1 MTVYGIPDFRKAKN
15 PTETFCSLV
24 GRVKGKVGKGGVPDK
39 IESARGIIKDWN
51 DGLIKFYSVPPEE
64 DLGKEEA
71 TIVERMGEE
80 FDWKKMDEGVG
91 GGEMEVEDCIGMRGG
106 EMGGDL
112 EEFNEEEEDMEEEEE
127 EEEESEEEEEE
138 EMEVEGEK
146 MTKGTK
152 KFTRKEL
159 EEAEDFF

>member
-64 DLGKEEA
+64 DLGKEEVA
-71 TIVERMGEE
+71 KVRPRRGRRASMRVRSGANLMNMQVAFEWISLGVESAP
-80 FDWKKMDEGVG
+80 G
-91 GGEMEVEDCIGMRGG
+91 G
-106 EMGGDL
+106 
-112 EEFNEEEEDMEEEEE
+112 
-127 EEEESEEEEEE
+127 
-138 EMEVEGEK
+138 
-146 MTKGTK
+146 
-152 KFTRKEL
+152 
-159 EEAEDFF
+159 